1 MALAIERVTEKL
13 KEKFG
18 EDILDV
24 TLNYDFMTYTL
35 KRERIVE
42 VIRFLYD
49 DEELRFQFLT
59 TMCGMHF
66 PDAKEQLGMVYQ
78 LHNMYDNV
86 RIRLKIFFPID
97 DAKVPTITNIFSTA
111 NWMEREAYDFFGI
124 KFTGHPNMKRILN
137 IDEMD
142 YFPLRK
148 EYAIED
154 ATRTDKDDTMFGRV

>member
-1 MALAIERVTEKL
+1 MALTIERVTEKL
-13 KEKFG
+13 KEQFG
-18 EDILDV
+18 EDILDI

-35 KRERIVE
+35 KRERIID
-42 VIRFLYD
+42 VISFLYN

-66 PDAKEQLGMVYQ
+66 PNAKEQLGMVYQ
-78 LHNMYDNV
+78 LHNMIDNV
-86 RIRLKIFFPID
+86 RIRLKIFFPIED
-97 DAKVPTITNIFSTA
+97 PNVPTLTNLFLTA

-124 KFTGHPNMKRILN
+124 NFTGHPNMKRILN

-142 YFPLRK
+142 YFPMRK

-154 ATRTDKDDTMFGRV
+154 GTRTDKDDTMFGRE

>member
-1 MALAIERVTEKL
+1 MALTIERVTEKL

-18 EDILDV
+18 DDILDI

-35 KRERIVE
+35 KRERIVD
-42 VIRFLYD
+42 VVRFLYD
-49 DEELRFQFLT
+49 DEELKFQFLT

-78 LHNMYDNV
+78 LHNMIDNV
-86 RIRLKIFFPID
+86 RVRLKIFFPLED
-97 DAKVPTITNIFSTA
+97 PNVLTLTGIFSTA

-142 YFPLRK
+142 YFPMRK
-148 EYAIED
+148 EYAVED
-154 ATRTDKDDTMFGRV
+154 ATRTDKDDTMFGRE

>member
-1 MALAIERVTEKL
+1 MALTIESVTEKL
-13 KEKFG
+13 KEQFG
-18 EDILDV
+18 EDILEV

-35 KRERIVE
+35 KRERIID
-42 VIRFLYD
+42 VISFLYN

-66 PDAKEQLGMVYQ
+66 PNAKEQLGMVYQ
-78 LHNMYDNV
+78 LHNMIDNV
-86 RIRLKIFFPID
+86 RIRLKIFFPIED
-97 DAKVPTITNIFSTA
+97 PNVPTLTNLFLTA

-124 KFTGHPNMKRILN
+124 NFTGHPNMKRILN

-142 YFPLRK
+142 YFPMRK

-154 ATRTDKDDTMFGRV
+154 GTRTDKDDTMFGRE

>member
-1 MALAIERVTEKL
+1 MALTTDRVTEKL

-18 EDILDV
+18 DDIIDI

-35 KRERIVE
+35 KRERIIE

-49 DEELRFQFLT
+49 DEELKFQFLT

-78 LHNMYDNV
+78 LHNMYENV
-86 RIRLKIFFPID
+86 RIRLKIFFPIE
-97 DAKVPTITNIFSTA
+97 DANVPTLTGIFSTA
-111 NWMEREAYDFFGI
+111 NWMERETYDFFGI
-124 KFTGHPNMKRILN
+124 IFTGHPNMKRILN
-137 IDEMD
+137 IDDMD
-142 YFPLRK
+142 YFPMRK

-154 ATRTDKDDTMFGRV
+154 ATRTDKDDTMFGRE

>member
-1 MALAIERVTEKL
+1 MALTIERVTEKL

-18 EDILDV
+18 EDLLEV

-42 VIRFLYD
+42 AIQFLYN
-49 DEELRFQFLT
+49 DEELKFQFLT

-66 PDAKEQLGMVYQ
+66 PNAKEQLGMVYQ
-78 LHNMYDNV
+78 LHNMIDNL
-86 RIRLKIFFPID
+86 RIRLKIFFPIA
-97 DAKVPTITNIFSTA
+97 DANVPTITHIFSTA

-137 IDEMD
+137 IEEMD

>member
-1 MALAIERVTEKL
+1 MALTTDRVTEKL

-18 EDILDV
+18 DDILDI

-35 KRERIVE
+35 NRDRIID
-42 VIRFLYD
+42 VIKFLYED
-49 DEELRFQFLT
+49 DELKFQFLT

-78 LHNMYDNV
+78 LHNLYENV
-86 RIRLKIFFPID
+86 RIRLKIYFPIED
-97 DAKVPTITNIFSTA
+97 PVVPTLTGIFSAA

-124 KFTGHPNMKRILN
+124 TFTGHPNMKRILN

-142 YFPLRK
+142 YFPMRK
-148 EYAIED
+148 EYAVED
-154 ATRTDKDDTMFGRV
+154 ATRTDKDDTMFGRE